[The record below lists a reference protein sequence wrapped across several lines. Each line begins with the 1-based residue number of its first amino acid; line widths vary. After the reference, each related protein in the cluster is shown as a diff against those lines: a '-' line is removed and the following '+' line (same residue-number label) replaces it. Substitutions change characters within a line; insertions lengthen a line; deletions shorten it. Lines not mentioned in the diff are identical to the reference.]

1 MIWPSSRPGSKENK
15 FFPQFAL
22 NIGSQR
28 NVEFGRLAGIH
39 KRIELIVST
48 FIGVP
53 EAMEV
58 VSKEMRQRLGIEV
71 K

>member
-1 MIWPSSRPGSKENK
+1 MIPVEKPRLLSYSP
-15 FFPQFAL
+15 L
-22 NIGSQR
+22 NIGSQG
-28 NVEFGRLAGIH
+28 NVELGRLAGIH

-58 VSKEMRQRLGIEV
+58 VFKEMRQRLGIEV